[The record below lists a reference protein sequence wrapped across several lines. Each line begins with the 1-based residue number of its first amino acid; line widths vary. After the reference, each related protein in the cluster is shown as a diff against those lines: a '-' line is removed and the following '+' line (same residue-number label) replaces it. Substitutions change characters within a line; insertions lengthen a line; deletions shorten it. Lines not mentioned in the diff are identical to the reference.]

1 MDIELS
7 CPLGHQCETAENN
20 KINRCAWYKK
30 LVGKDPQSLKEYDEW
45 GCAMSWLPILLVENS
60 QRQISTSA
68 AVESF
73 RNEMVEGNNK
83 FLGIINQAKAISD
96 AGSTD

>member
-1 MDIELS
+1 MKVELN
-7 CPLGHQCETAENN
+7 CPLGHKCETAVDDV
-20 KINRCAWYKK
+20 IHRCAWYTK
-30 LVGKDPQSLKEYDEW
+30 LVGKDPQSEKQIDEW
-45 GCAMSWLPILLVENS
+45 GCAMGWIPLLLVENS
-60 QRQISTSA
+60 QKQIGTSA